1 MDPVQWNCDE
11 SFTVI
16 MVMATVVIVIVAMV
30 IAIIIMVKV
39 IAIVKVAVTK
49 CFVLITVF
57 KAEFINFRIV

>member
-1 MDPVQWNCDE
+1 
-11 SFTVI
+11 

-49 CFVLITVF
+49 GFVLTTVF